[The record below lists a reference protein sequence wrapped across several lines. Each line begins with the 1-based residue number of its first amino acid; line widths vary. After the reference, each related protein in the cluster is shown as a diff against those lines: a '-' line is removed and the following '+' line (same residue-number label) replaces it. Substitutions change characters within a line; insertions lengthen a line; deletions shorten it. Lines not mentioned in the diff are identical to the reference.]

1 MENESHNLVYCSWL
15 QPVVVYKLNDI
26 ESNFLAPF

>member
-15 QPVVVYKLNDI
+15 QPVVVYELNDI
-26 ESNFLAPF
+26 ESNFLASF